1 MPGKSPF
8 SEDWRDCL
16 KAHYT
21 HVIRTNDV
29 RTEKTLRTVLHECGY
44 NDAQINEWYVLATM
58 HVDDVDP
65 DFVPDLEL
73 VQAEAAP
80 VMVAV
85 PEMPP
90 VPVALIEEPPSEDA
104 VADEEADDDPPP
116 HDPNG
121 FQQLSMF

>member
-73 VQAEAAP
+73 VQPEAAP

-90 VPVALIEEPPSEDA
+90 EPVAAAIEEPPPEEVVEEED
-104 VADEEADDDPPP
+104 DTPP
-116 HDPNG
+116 HDPDG
-121 FQQLSMF
+121 FQQMSLF

>member
-90 VPVALIEEPPSEDA
+90 APVAAVIEEPPP
-104 VADEEADDDPPP
+104 EEAVEEEDDTPP
-116 HDPNG
+116 HDPDG
-121 FQQLSMF
+121 FQQMSLF

>member
-21 HVIRTNDV
+21 YVIRTDDV

-85 PEMPP
+85 PELPP
-90 VPVALIEEPPSEDA
+90 APVAVAPVEEEELAEAEILEED
-104 VADEEADDDPPP
+104 DTPPP
-116 HDPNG
+116 DPNG
-121 FQQLSMF
+121 LQQLSLF

>member
-44 NDAQINEWYVLATM
+44 NDARINEWYVLATM
-58 HVDDVDP
+58 HVDDVEP

-73 VQAEAAP
+73 VQAETAP

-85 PEMPP
+85 PEMPSAP
-90 VPVALIEEPPSEDA
+90 VDAVIEEPPP
-104 VADEEADDDPPP
+104 EEAVEEEDDTPP

-121 FQQLSMF
+121 FQQMSLF

>member
-21 HVIRTNDV
+21 HVIRTNDQ

-44 NDAQINEWYVLATM
+44 SDGQIDEWLVLATM
-58 HVDDVDP
+58 HVDDAPP
-65 DFVPDLEL
+65 DFVPDMERA
-73 VQAEAAP
+73 AEAFVSVPAAP
-80 VMVAV
+80 PPAVEVA
-85 PEMPP
+85 PP
-90 VPVALIEEPPSEDA
+90 AE
-104 VADEEADDDPPP
+104 EEAPPEEDIPP

-121 FQQLSMF
+121 YQQMSLF